1 MCQSIK
7 SRLRILH
14 FHHFIKRCFIRPIFF
29 KLDNLIG
36 IFFCILEII
45 FENFNRLTRLSHF
58 HKWSDVNVIG
68 VELNNIVRS
77 VHVDEQILL
86 LKFYVLVQSSVIAKR
101 SFTSPEMTPKNYKL
115 IALCWFRT

>member
-14 FHHFIKRCFIRPIFF
+14 FNHFIKRCLVRPIFF